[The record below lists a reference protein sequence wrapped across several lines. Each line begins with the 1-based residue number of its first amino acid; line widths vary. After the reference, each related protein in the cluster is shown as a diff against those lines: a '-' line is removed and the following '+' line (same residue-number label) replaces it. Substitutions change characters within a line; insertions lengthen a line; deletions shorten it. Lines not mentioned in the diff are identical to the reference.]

1 MLLGAVAWKSGEL
14 SVNVGDLVEHKPE
27 GSAVERIL
35 RKLASDEID
44 PDFVLGVVV
53 EQQKQR
59 CRIFSHQ
66 LPGVYW
72 YDKSELKL
80 ID

>member
-1 MLLGAVAWKSGEL
+1 MAAAAWKSGESL
-14 SVNVGDLVEHKPE
+14 VNVGDLVEHTPE

-35 RKLASDEID
+35 RKLSSDEIV

-72 YDKSELKL
+72 YDKSEIKL
-80 ID
+80 IE